1 VRFLLLGN
9 LLGSTTP
16 LLFALVDA
24 PGVWPSGVAMV
35 LAGIALG
42 AFAAA
47 SGRVEDLRLAVR
59 MPGIWLVGVL
69 VGVVTCA
76 VASSVSFTSL
86 VVATLLAQLTPVV
99 TIALGPLFGER
110 TTRGDYVAV
119 SLAVAGAL
127 CLVRAGGGGG
137 EHRSHLI
144 GASLA
149 LSGAVGGALTLQL
162 QRRFAADAVPAVA
175 GQAVT
180 LLVGG
185 LAVLPFGAPP
195 DVTPRR
201 IGLVLT
207 IGLVFAAANVL
218 FFRGLRSIRASQA
231 VAARPFGALFP
242 IAAGPLALHQPLD
255 ILGAVGAALSVAATG
270 VAALQSRGVW
280 SRALRVLGN
289 GAPP

>member
-24 PGVWPSGVAMV
+24 PGVWPSGVAMT

-42 AFAAA
+42 TFAAA
-47 SGRVEDLRLAVR
+47 SGRVDDLRAAVR
-59 MPGIWLVGVL
+59 MPGIWVVGVL

-110 TTRGDYVAV
+110 TTRGDYAAVA
-119 SLAVAGAL
+119 LAVAGAL
-127 CLVRAGGGGG
+127 CLVRADAGG

-144 GASLA
+144 GATLA
-149 LSGAVGGALTLQL
+149 LFGAVGGALTLQL

-195 DVTPRR
+195 DVTVRR
-201 IGLVLT
+201 AGLVLT
-207 IGLVFAAANVL
+207 IGVVFAAANVL
-218 FFRGLRSIRASQA
+218 LFQGLRTIRASQA

-255 ILGAVGAALSVAATG
+255 LLGAAGAAFSVAAT
-270 VAALQSRGVW
+270 VAAALQSRGVW
-280 SRALRVLGN
+280 VRVLHVLGN
-289 GAPP
+289 GVPP

>member
-1 VRFLLLGN
+1 VRYLLLGN

-16 LLFALVDA
+16 LLFALVAA
-24 PGVWPSGVAMV
+24 PGVWPAGVAMA
-35 LAGIALG
+35 LAGLALG

-47 SGRVEDLRLAVR
+47 SGRVGDLRTAAR
-59 MPGIWLVGVL
+59 MPGVWLVGVL
-69 VGVVTCA
+69 VGAGTCA

-86 VVATLLAQLTPVV
+86 VVASLLAQLSPIV

-110 TTRGDYVAV
+110 PTRADVVAV
-119 SLAVAGAL
+119 ALAVAGAL
-127 CLVRAGGGGG
+127 CLVRANTGGG
-137 EHRSHLI
+137 HRSQAL

-149 LSGAVGGALTLQL
+149 LFGAVSSAVALQL
-162 QRRFAADAVPAVA
+162 QRRFAVDAVPAVA

-195 DVTPRR
+195 DITPRR
-201 IGLVLT
+201 VVLVLA
-207 IGLVFAAANVL
+207 IGAVFAAANVL
-218 FFRGLRSIRASQA
+218 LFHGLRSMRASQA
-231 VAARPFGALFP
+231 VAVRPFGTLFP

-255 ILGAVGAALSVAATG
+255 FLGSAGALLSVAATA
-270 VAALQSRGVW
+270 VAALQSRGFW
-280 SRALRVLGN
+280 SRALRVLGT

>member
-16 LLFALVDA
+16 LLFALVAA
-24 PGVWPSGVAMV
+24 PGVWPAGVAMA
-35 LAGIALG
+35 LAGLALG
-42 AFAAA
+42 VFATA
-47 SGRVEDLRLAVR
+47 SGRVDDLRTATR
-59 MPGIWLVGVL
+59 MPGVWLVGVL
-69 VGVVTCA
+69 VGIVTCA

-86 VVATLLAQLTPVV
+86 VAASLLAQLTPIV
-99 TIALGPLFGER
+99 TIAIGPLFGER
-110 TTRGDYVAV
+110 TTRFDVAAVVLAV
-119 SLAVAGAL
+119 SGAL
-127 CLVRAGGGGG
+127 CLVQADAGGG
-137 EHRSHLI
+137 HRSPAI

-149 LSGAVGGALTLQL
+149 LFGAVGGAVTLQL
-162 QRRFAADAVPAVA
+162 QRRFAVDAVPAVA
-175 GQAVT
+175 GQAVA

-195 DVTPRR
+195 DATPRR
-201 IGLVLT
+201 IGLVVT
-207 IGLVFAAANVL
+207 IGVVFAAANVL
-218 FFRGLRSIRASQA
+218 SFHGLRSIRASQA

-242 IAAGPLALHQPLD
+242 IAAGPLALHQQLD
-255 ILGAVGAALSVAATG
+255 LLGAVGAVLSVAATG